1 MLDQGVMGKRTH
13 AHVVPAEAEKG
24 GWSHWPP
31 DTRQPF
37 ALGRSS
43 VEKTRF
49 SSLNAHQHSL
59 LVLICLRTFSEQSF
73 QTKSLSFLMKLN
85 TTSI

>member
-1 MLDQGVMGKRTH
+1 MLDQGMMGKRTH
-13 AHVVPAEAEKG
+13 AHVVPARAEMG

-43 VEKTRF
+43 VEEKKKTCF
-49 SSLNAHQHSL
+49 SSLHAYQGSIL
-59 LVLICLRTFSEQSF
+59 IVICLY
-73 QTKSLSFLMKLN
+73 
-85 TTSI
+85 

>member
-13 AHVVPAEAEKG
+13 AHVVPAGADMG

-31 DTRQPF
+31 DTKQPC

-43 VEKTRF
+43 VEKTCF
-49 SSLNAHQHSL
+49 SSLHEYQRSISI
-59 LVLICLRTFSEQSF
+59 VICLCTLSEQSF
-73 QTKSLSFLMKLN
+73 QTKSLSSLMKLN
-85 TTSI
+85 TASI